1 MCLRDGGS
9 LLGAV
14 HILAALFAD
23 PHILVAHDLLE
34 RKRAT
39 ARRIV
44 SRSASRAPVTRERGV
59 ATLTLGFWAH
69 SENARARGIAP

>member
-23 PHILVAHDLLE
+23 PHILVAPNLVA
-34 RKRAT
+34 RKRVIAVP
-39 ARRIV
+39 IV
-44 SRSASRAPVTRERGV
+44 TRGAARAPVTRIRGV

-69 SENARARGIAP
+69 FENARARGIAP